1 MGKVSS
7 LACALWLKNKTHLS
21 GWMVSSF
28 GGLLDCLVRQ
38 VTLHVT
44 VTHSDPV
51 GSKES
56 TLGGQRKQVLS
67 QNLNHVCASDV
78 MFVVSFPSLSV
89 LLGRLFIIATN
100 YFEGNLNY
108 FLLPLSSLLLLLG
121 AAVLSLVCKVFV
133 DTTRP

>member
-1 MGKVSS
+1 MEAFRPN
-7 LACALWLKNKTHLS
+7 L
-21 GWMVSSF
+21 
-28 GGLLDCLVRQ
+28 
-38 VTLHVT
+38 
-44 VTHSDPV
+44 
-51 GSKES
+51 
-56 TLGGQRKQVLS
+56 LS

-89 LLGRLFIIATN
+89 LLGGLLIIATN